1 MKHMKQEGIEQATQ
15 GSGSFVKMV
24 VAIALTFGI
33 YYVVKPITPPLV
45 NLLGWDAQF
54 VGLSMRSIL
63 AVAGVI
69 ALGGKSWLLPS
80 PSAWA
85 RAWRFYGYLVF
96 LNIIIGVVAFLL
108 TMGTLTPEQINALT
122 PNAVLHN
129 AVYLTVL
136 CILVGINEEALFRGL
151 LFGGFLSAM
160 GKSRRGILCAAIVSS
175 LIFGF
180 FHVMGDLDF
189 SNGLGIAQ
197 AMMKT
202 LETGMVGFVLCV
214 PVLEKRNLTGAMQVH
229 AFIDWV
235 VIMAS
240 VMTGLPE
247 TIGTYVSADATVS
260 IAAIVLH
267 SVLCA
272 IYLPKCIKCVKCLF
286 ALDEPQIGP
295 FAS

>member
-1 MKHMKQEGIEQATQ
+1 MKHMKQEGIGQGTQ
-15 GSGSFVKMV
+15 GSGSLVKMI
-24 VAIALTFGI
+24 VAVALTFGI
-33 YYVVKPITPPLV
+33 YYVVKPITPPLA

-54 VGLSMRSIL
+54 VGLSLRSIL
-63 AVAGVI
+63 AVLGIMV
-69 ALGGKSWLLPS
+69 LGGKSWLLPS

-85 RAWRFYGYLVF
+85 RAWRFFGYLIVVNIVF
-96 LNIIIGVVAFLL
+96 GVIAFFL
-108 TMGTLTPEQINALT
+108 TMGTLTPEQISAFT
-122 PNAVLHN
+122 PNAALHN
-129 AVYLTVL
+129 AVYLTAL
-136 CILVGINEEALFRGL
+136 SILVGINEEALFRGL

-160 GKSRRGILCAAIVSS
+160 GRSRRGILCAAIVSS

-202 LETGMVGFVLCV
+202 LETGAVGFVLCV

-235 VIMAS
+235 IIIAS

-247 TIGTYVSADATVS
+247 TIGTYVSADATAS

-267 SVLCA
+267 SVLCI
-272 IYLPKCIKCVKCLF
+272 IYLPKCIKSVKCLL
-286 ALDEPQIGP
+286 ALDEPQMGP